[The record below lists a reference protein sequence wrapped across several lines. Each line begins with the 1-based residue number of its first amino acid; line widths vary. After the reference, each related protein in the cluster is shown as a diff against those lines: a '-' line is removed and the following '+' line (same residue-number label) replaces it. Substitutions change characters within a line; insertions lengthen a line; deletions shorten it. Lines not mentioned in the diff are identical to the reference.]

1 MKKDDTEQKALNIFL
16 SRLCGGEFGAVLI
29 ADSGN
34 GQETHYAIKTITNK
48 TAPKEFFVKKNGKW
62 LPHANK
68 KINAQLTEK
77 FTEFMDLSDGRWDKT
92 EQPNRLKLHFEDGM
106 TKNRDPNAMLTVMKF
121 DGIFNGQFIRVE
133 YDEYFTRP
141 FDLSSD
147 WTAFEPSKDD
157 KKQIDAFP
165 RGVQRYLSKKTT
177 AIKYQTMR
185 KASVVFWWISATTLS
200 QSQAKMTWL

>member
-1 MKKDDTEQKALNIFL
+1 MNIRIDIEQVRKVVNPETFF
-16 SRLCGGEFGAVLI
+16 CYFGAVLI

-48 TAPKEFFVKKNGKW
+48 TTPKEFFVKKDGKW

-68 KINAQLTEK
+68 EINAQLTEK
-77 FTEFMDLSDGRWDKT
+77 FTEFMDLSGGRWDKT
-92 EQPNRLKLHFEDGM
+92 DQPNRLKLHFEDGM

-141 FDLSSD
+141 FDLSGEWEMFVPTSQHKAKIKSLVSG
-147 WTAFEPSKDD
+147 TN
-157 KKQIDAFP
+157 
-165 RGVQRYLSKKTT
+165 RYLGKKTT
-177 AIKYQTMR
+177 AIKLQSR
-185 KASVVFWWISATTLS
+185 RNASTGVF
-200 QSQAKMTWL
+200 

>member
-1 MKKDDTEQKALNIFL
+1 MNIRIDIEQVRKVVNPETFF
-16 SRLCGGEFGAVLI
+16 CYFGAVLI
-29 ADSGN
+29 ADSGD
-34 GQETHYAIKTITNK
+34 GQETHYAIKTT
-48 TAPKEFFVKKNGKW
+48 PKEFFVKKGGKW

-77 FTEFMDLSDGRWDKT
+77 FTEFMDLSGGRWDKT
-92 EQPNRLKLHFEDGM
+92 EQPNRLKPHFEDGM

-147 WTAFEPSKDD
+147 WEMFEPTSHHTAKI
-157 KKQIDAFP
+157 KNLVSGAN
-165 RGVQRYLSKKTT
+165 RYLGKKTT

-185 KASVVFWWISATTLS
+185 KASVVF
-200 QSQAKMTWL
+200 

>member
-1 MKKDDTEQKALNIFL
+1 MNIRIDIEQVRKVVNPETFF
-16 SRLCGGEFGAVLI
+16 CYFGAVLI
-29 ADSGN
+29 ADSGA

-48 TAPKEFFVKKNGKW
+48 TTPKEFFVKKDGKW

-68 KINAQLTEK
+68 EINAQLTEK
-77 FTEFMDLSDGRWDKT
+77 FTEFMDLSGGRWDKT

-185 KASVVFWWISATTLS
+185 KASVVF
-200 QSQAKMTWL
+200 